1 MRNSKSTAW
10 VFSNAPLFY
19 PGDYC
24 LYFALDFGCLA
35 AWFKKRR
42 LRENSRCNNSTVTK
56 NVMTNAFIWLLNTY
70 FFRNIRIKVTLIL
83 SDKTL
88 GYDIHG
94 FQDSRLALV
103 RRSMIARRTQL
114 RLREKRRR
122 NRTVAL
128 SPEDDR
134 RSSFISTFLAGAKML
149 HDQSCQVPSRTST
162 LSNKDE
168 VNTLHYLMGVVVA
181 F

>member
-1 MRNSKSTAW
+1 MKIENKYFCYFKISDSSGKTLVLFLFLIFSK
-10 VFSNAPLFY
+10 VQNYFSKFLLCSKLKKMKISNLSN
-19 PGDYC
+19 
-24 LYFALDFGCLA
+24 FG
-35 AWFKKRR
+35 KR
-42 LRENSRCNNSTVTK
+42 LKISHS
-56 NVMTNAFIWLLNTY
+56 
-70 FFRNIRIKVTLIL
+70 

-88 GYDIHG
+88 GYDLHG

-103 RRSMIARRTQL
+103 RRSMIARRTQA

-134 RSSFISTFLAGAKML
+134 RSSFISTFLADTKL
-149 HDQSCQVPSRTST
+149 LQDQSVQVPSQTST

-168 VNTLHYLMGVVVA
+168 VMNYK
-181 F
+181 